1 MYRQTTGRIGMYL
14 ALVIVLIAGYLFLS
28 QQMEN
33 SESYSKAELEE
44 AVEADRVLDVRIY
57 PNKEYPTGQVRVELM
72 DGSQKHFYVTD
83 IKEVEEYLEGHG
95 ISPEVADVPR
105 ESIFATVFPVLITC
119 GLVVFMFV
127 FMKIGRAHV

>member
-57 PNKEYPTGQVRVELM
+57 PNKEYPDRK
-72 DGSQKHFYVTD
+72 S
-83 IKEVEEYLEGHG
+83 
-95 ISPEVADVPR
+95 
-105 ESIFATVFPVLITC
+105 
-119 GLVVFMFV
+119 VV
-127 FMKIGRAHV
+127 